1 MVISLD
7 RWLSETSEQKRNG
20 GKTEKWQSGECNGP
34 GSNLGPFL
42 MGHGRVEPDPI

>member
-1 MVISLD
+1 MVISLG

-34 GSNLGPFL
+34 GSILAHFKWGIVGL
-42 MGHGRVEPDPI
+42 TPIQ

>member
-1 MVISLD
+1 MAGKQ
-7 RWLSETSEQKRNG
+7 RSEKSG
-20 GKTEKWQSGECNGP
+20 GSNGP